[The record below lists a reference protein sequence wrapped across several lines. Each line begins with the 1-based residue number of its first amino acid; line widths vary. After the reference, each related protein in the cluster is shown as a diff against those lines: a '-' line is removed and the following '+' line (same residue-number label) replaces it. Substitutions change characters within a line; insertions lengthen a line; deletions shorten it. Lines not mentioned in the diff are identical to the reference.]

1 MTSKLSNSLKNKT
14 MTSKLLNFSKLIF
27 LVLFIS
33 TITASCGS
41 DDSDVTNEV
50 PEEIAEFSVLIN
62 GVQYTANYVFAIETD
77 TNIFTIV
84 TTDANDEGINISLPS
99 SDVGTYTVTNGI
111 FDDFNLGYT
120 ESSGAFS
127 LSTSGSLTITDKI
140 NVTDTTV
147 RLKGTFAFSL
157 VDTNNNVFY
166 ELTEGSFELEYLSL

>member
-1 MTSKLSNSLKNKT
+1 L
-14 MTSKLLNFSKLIF
+14 
-27 LVLFIS
+27 
-33 TITASCGS
+33 G
-41 DDSDVTNEV
+41 
-50 PEEIAEFSVLIN
+50 PEA
-62 GVQYTANYVFAIETD
+62 TANYVFAIETD

-147 RLKGTFAFSL
+147 RVKGTFAFSL